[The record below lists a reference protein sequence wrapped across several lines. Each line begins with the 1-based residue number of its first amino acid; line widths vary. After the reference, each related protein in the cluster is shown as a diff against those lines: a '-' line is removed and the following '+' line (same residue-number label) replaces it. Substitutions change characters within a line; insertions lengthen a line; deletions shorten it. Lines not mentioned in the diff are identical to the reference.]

1 PVGSNQSYQV
11 DCQIIAATHKDLTQ
25 LVETGQFR
33 QDLYYRLNGLI
44 FTLPNLSQRQDKRE
58 LIEAIYRKYAESEQT
73 ICSHLMS
80 LFCSYPWPGNIREL
94 DNLLKVSALM
104 SSGEPQLKL
113 EHVPLQLAEQLA
125 NQSPITCTQAPSN
138 NDLQSTV
145 EETLVQTYQANQG
158 NISKTSRV
166 LGISRNTIYRKL
178 KRLGILQ

>member
-1 PVGSNQSYQV
+1 
-11 DCQIIAATHKDLTQ
+11 
-25 LVETGQFR
+25 
-33 QDLYYRLNGLI
+33 
-44 FTLPNLSQRQDKRE
+44 
-58 LIEAIYRKYAESEQT
+58 
-73 ICSHLMS
+73 
-80 LFCSYPWPGNIREL
+80 
-94 DNLLKVSALM
+94 M

>member
-1 PVGSNQSYQV
+1 
-11 DCQIIAATHKDLTQ
+11 
-25 LVETGQFR
+25 
-33 QDLYYRLNGLI
+33 
-44 FTLPNLSQRQDKRE
+44 
-58 LIEAIYRKYAESEQT
+58 
-73 ICSHLMS
+73 
-80 LFCSYPWPGNIREL
+80 PWPGNIREL